1 MLFFP
6 NKVFRK
12 FTIVGTSTCL
22 TIPMHNAVMVI
33 YMCNLQVLA
42 LTYFLSII
50 FIFMQQ
56 LSLTQGSSTFNA
68 VVNQISQPSVLNT
81 VSESLPSQKT
91 RLSLNDVFS
100 LWGELNSAQKSGSL
114 QEIQEVCKKGQLFLE
129 SEKQS
134 KVRYDY
140 ENYFRNKNG
149 MIAFM
154 KIIKEAIFRRIWN
167 TQYE

>member
-1 MLFFP
+1 
-6 NKVFRK
+6 
-12 FTIVGTSTCL
+12 
-22 TIPMHNAVMVI
+22 
-33 YMCNLQVLA
+33 
-42 LTYFLSII
+42 
-50 FIFMQQ
+50 MQQ
-56 LSLTQGSSTFNA
+56 SSMTQGSSTFNA
-68 VVNQISQPSVLNT
+68 VVNQISQPSVLST
-81 VSESLPSQKT
+81 VSESLSIQKT

-100 LWGELNSAQKSGSL
+100 LWAKLNSAQKSGSL